1 VSLPHFK
8 PLQAEGGKV
17 LQVDD
22 MITKNRSHIC
32 CIIIFSIISAIS
44 LRFINLPSNKWP
56 DIVQIRKNFEKFM
69 LKIENNHQP
78 RHFLP
83 FLLTFDI
90 EPPAGEFSLAHPMF
104 RTNVGNWS
112 MAVDKVRI
120 SV

>member
-1 VSLPHFK
+1 
-8 PLQAEGGKV
+8 
-17 LQVDD
+17 
-22 MITKNRSHIC
+22 
-32 CIIIFSIISAIS
+32 
-44 LRFINLPSNKWP
+44 
-56 DIVQIRKNFEKFM
+56 M